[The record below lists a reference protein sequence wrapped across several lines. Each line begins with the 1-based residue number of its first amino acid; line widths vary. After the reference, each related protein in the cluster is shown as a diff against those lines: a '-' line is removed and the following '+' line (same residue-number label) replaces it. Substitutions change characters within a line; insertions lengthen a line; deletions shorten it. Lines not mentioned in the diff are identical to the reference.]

1 MHLQARRLSMTLE
14 KAKELRVGDEVLLR
28 NGTTMI
34 ITYIKLDV
42 VEGFNSKGWITSPTI
57 ESVINKTGNHY
68 DLPIK
73 EEII

>member
-1 MHLQARRLSMTLE
+1 MTLE

-28 NGTTMI
+28 NGTTMV

-42 VEGFNSKGWITSPTI
+42 VEGFNSKGWITSPTL
-57 ESVINKTGNHY
+57 ESIIWTTGKHY
-68 DLPIK
+68 NLPIK